1 MPAQR
6 WQIVAT
12 KHYSMKTI
20 KFIGLMATITAITVL
35 FGSCDLSSLLEETY
49 DDDDDSET
57 YSYTFDNDFGGKSTY
72 YSSTSWATLAD
83 KAPFINNFESIGGKL
98 SESVVSNGVY
108 EGDKVV
114 DVRFNHAA
122 TDDEVAAYVKKMA
135 ANGYIFSYDYGIL
148 TGYKVESN
156 GIKYEFMLEDNQY
169 CYRKT
174 EISSLKQEEALKDY
188 AEELKS
194 ASRIKVYT
202 NWSQTKTTSPW
213 IQVFPE
219 VGGIYK
225 VATTDVA
232 GNIVTIYGLN
242 YEDLAKLAT
251 KAVAEGFDEGS
262 WSYSDMFEKEINGNR
277 YTMSIDYSGC
287 VTFQRYLKEG
297 SDGSGDYVD
306 RPSSSENQESNNGQ
320 NQEAPVDNG
329 NPGENGN
336 ENGNNNGGNQ
346 QAISADDFNADGKVD
361 WRDKFYK
368 LAATSGVKTET
379 KKTYNGEVSLY
390 NFTSSYGGIQVYDSV
405 AGYDADQYYYDLSV
419 DGGLYYKYVNGAW
432 RYTSRIFK
440 DRNKP
445 ADECYKSEFSTIV
458 YFASPS
464 WGVASSSYTRDNW
477 TKVGSK
483 TYAGR
488 QCTEYT
494 YSNYV
499 YIIDDETDMCL
510 YYKQGDYLEFETL
523 SFTTG
528 AKLSVPNYRRYQA
541 DFPTN
546 VKITTTDTVKVFGTT
561 VTNLTII
568 KLGNEWMCTDNK
580 YGTHQYWKFDNN
592 GVTLKAMVKY
602 DGDENWTSVLDST
615 HWQDFDYFAQKCD
628 FSFIFSNSTPKGTC
642 YSECN
647 PTNET
652 LTVSGVNCVK
662 YTGTSVLN
670 TSYEFYVNESNNV
683 VYKAKDISS
692 SEITG
697 WDTSVSSFEIP
708 AP

>member
-35 FGSCDLSSLLEETY
+35 FGSCDLQSLLDEANEEEE
-49 DDDDDSET
+49 SEG

-306 RPSSSENQESNNGQ
+306 RPSSSENQENNNGQ

-329 NPGENGN
+329 NPGENEN
-336 ENGNNNGGNQ
+336 ENNNGGNG
-346 QAISADDFNADGKVD
+346 QAVSADDFNADGDID

-368 LAATSGVKTET
+368 LVATSGVSTHT
-379 KKTYNGEVSLY
+379 RKTYNGEVSLY
-390 NFTSSYGGIQVYDSV
+390 NFTSVYGAIQVYDST
-405 AGYDADQYYYDLSV
+405 AGYEPNQYYYDLSV
-419 DGGLYYKYVNGAW
+419 KGGLMYEYSNGAW
-432 RYTSRIFK
+432 RYKSRIYK

-445 ADECYKSEFSTIV
+445 VDEGFKSQFSTLV
-458 YFASPS
+458 YFAPPS
-464 WGVASSSYTRDNW
+464 WGVADIYLGTSVL
-477 TKVGSK
+477 TKVGSV

-488 QCTEYT
+488 ECTEYT
-494 YSNYV
+494 YNNNYRY
-499 YIIDDETDMCL
+499 YIDNETDICL
-510 YYKQGDYLEFETL
+510 YYNGAGVEFETL
-523 SFTTG
+523 DFTVG

-546 VKITTTDTVKVFGTT
+546 VKITTTETAFGMTS
-561 VTNLTII
+561 NLTII
-568 KLGNEWMCTDNK
+568 KIGNEWMSTDK
-580 YGTHQYWKFDNN
+580 YGTRQYWKFDNN
-592 GVTLKAMVKY
+592 GITLKAMVKD

-615 HWQDFDYFAQKCD
+615 HWQDFDYFAQKCE
-628 FSFIFSNSTPKGTC
+628 FSFIFSNSIPKGTC

-647 PTNET
+647 PTSET
-652 LTVSGVNCVK
+652 LTVCGVECVK
-662 YTGTSVLN
+662 YEGTSVLN

-683 VYKAKDISS
+683 VYKAKDIST

-697 WDTSVSSFEIP
+697 WDTSVSSFDTS
-708 AP
+708 APQ

>member
-1 MPAQR
+1 MPTQW
-6 WQIVAT
+6 WQNVAA

-20 KFIGLMATITAITVL
+20 KFIGLMATIAAITVL

-83 KAPFINNFESIGGKL
+83 KAAFINKFESIGGKL

-108 EGDKVV
+108 EGEKVEE
-114 DVRFNHAA
+114 VRLTH
-122 TDDEVAAYVKKMA
+122 TTIDDEAAAYVKKMA
-135 ANGYIFSYDYGIL
+135 ANGYIFSYDDGML
-148 TGYKVESN
+148 TGYKVESD
-156 GIKYEFMLEDNQY
+156 GVRYEFILDGNDY

-174 EISSLKQEEALKDY
+174 VISSLKKEEALKDY
-188 AEELKS
+188 AEELKG

-202 NWSQTKTTSPW
+202 NWTQTKTTSPW

-232 GNIVTIYGLN
+232 GNIVTIYGVK
-242 YEDLAKLAT
+242 YDDLAKLAA
-251 KAVAEGFDEGS
+251 KALVEGFDEGS

-306 RPSSSENQESNNGQ
+306 RPSSSENQENNNGQ

-329 NPGENGN
+329 NPGENEN
-336 ENGNNNGGNQ
+336 ENNNGGNG
-346 QAISADDFNADGKVD
+346 QAVSADDFNADGDID

-368 LAATSGVKTET
+368 LVATSGVSTHT
-379 KKTYNGEVSLY
+379 RKTYNGEVSLY
-390 NFTSSYGGIQVYDSV
+390 NFTSVYGAIQVYDST
-405 AGYDADQYYYDLSV
+405 AGYEPNQYYYDLSV
-419 DGGLYYKYVNGAW
+419 KGGLMYEYSNGAW
-432 RYTSRIFK
+432 RYKSRIYK

-445 ADECYKSEFSTIV
+445 VDEGFKSQFSTLV
-458 YFASPS
+458 YFAPPS
-464 WGVASSSYTRDNW
+464 WGVADIYLGTSVL
-477 TKVGSK
+477 TKVGSV

-488 QCTEYT
+488 ECTEYT
-494 YSNYV
+494 YNNNYRY
-499 YIIDDETDMCL
+499 YIDNETDICL
-510 YYKQGDYLEFETL
+510 YYNGAGVEFETL
-523 SFTTG
+523 DFTVG

-546 VKITTTDTVKVFGTT
+546 VKITTTETAFGMTS
-561 VTNLTII
+561 NLTII
-568 KLGNEWMCTDNK
+568 KIGNEWMSTDK
-580 YGTHQYWKFDNN
+580 YGTRQYWKFDNN
-592 GVTLKAMVKY
+592 GITLKAMVKD

-647 PTNET
+647 PTSET
-652 LTVSGVNCVK
+652 LTVCGFECVK
-662 YTGTSVLN
+662 YDGTSVMS

-683 VYKAKDISS
+683 VYKAKDIST

-697 WDTSVSSFEIP
+697 WDTSVSSFDTS
-708 AP
+708 APQ